1 MSTGQFHKLLSPLS
15 LGSGLTL
22 KNRMIKAPQSSWF
35 FEDDGSAGD
44 RVIDF
49 YEAIAAGG
57 VGLVIVSAITWRS
70 DHPAGAYG
78 ALHDDRF
85 LPGMKCLVERCH
97 AHGCPVFCQLHH
109 SGASA
114 MTGHGGGLPIG
125 PSDLGPDEIPCPPPV
140 GKPTRG
146 LTAEE
151 IAEDK
156 ELYFKAAERAKAA
169 GFDGIEVHC
178 AHGYYLE
185 SFVSRVWNRRDDQY
199 GPQSLENRTR
209 LPLEIIAGLRERLGA
224 DYPLGLRMN
233 GQEWGADKG
242 LTIAETVAIAKIF
255 EGAGVRYISVS
266 GYGFGPLP
274 FRYLPDYWPYPEPE
288 EPRRC
293 RHQAGCEHSGHR
305 RRPS

>member
-85 LPGMKCLVERCH
+85 LPGMKRLVERCH

-151 IAEDK
+151 IAE
-156 ELYFKAAERAKAA
+156 Y
-169 GFDGIEVHC
+169 
-178 AHGYYLE
+178 
-185 SFVSRVWNRRDDQY
+185 
-199 GPQSLENRTR
+199 
-209 LPLEIIAGLRERLGA
+209 
-224 DYPLGLRMN
+224 
-233 GQEWGADKG
+233 
-242 LTIAETVAIAKIF
+242 
-255 EGAGVRYISVS
+255 
-266 GYGFGPLP
+266 
-274 FRYLPDYWPYPEPE
+274 
-288 EPRRC
+288 
-293 RHQAGCEHSGHR
+293 
-305 RRPS
+305 